1 MENIVQSV
9 MDSCVKIT
17 SDGTAVFERNNCCNS
32 YCNTVRLPI
41 RMIENINVKVFLRAY
56 GGTINLDINSK
67 CGEVLFVKKYSR
79 NKDLDIKQDITN
91 IVSNIFDTIKKLR
104 FCRFIGKLTTDNI
117 EELNTFNTEYIEVF
131 KNLMLENNNI
141 VLSFGECC
149 VCNEN
154 TKTYLKCG
162 CVNNICFECYSRLKI
177 VEEKD
182 YELDEFKDMISC
194 PLCRKSLDIQADIFA
209 FE

>member
-1 MENIVQSV
+1 MDKIIQSV

-17 SDGTAVFERNNCCNS
+17 SDGSAIFDRNICCHS
-32 YCNTVRLPI
+32 SCNLVRLPI
-41 RMIENINVKVFLRAY
+41 RMIENINVKVFTRAY

-67 CGEVLFVKKYSR
+67 CGEVLFNKKYSR
-79 NKDLDIKQDITN
+79 NKDLDIKEDITN
-91 IVSNIFDTIKKLR
+91 IVSNIFDTIKNLR

-117 EELNTFNTEYIEVF
+117 EDLDTFNTEYIEVF
-131 KNLMLENNNI
+131 KNVMKGGNNI

-149 VCNEN
+149 VCKEN
-154 TKTYLKCG
+154 TKTYIKCG
-162 CVNNICFECYSRLKI
+162 CVNNICFECYARLKV

-182 YELDEFKDMISC
+182 YELDEWKENINC
-194 PLCRKSLDIQADIFA
+194 PLCRKSLDIHADIFA